1 MLFKQVLHNSSPL
14 PDEYATKHT
23 IAPYQILTQE
33 ISGLQIKSEAYLLLL
48 LCITK
53 KDFNLPRDTVP
64 IAHEMQL
71 ES

>member
-1 MLFKQVLHNSSPL
+1 MVLKQVLHNSPPL

-23 IAPYQILTQE
+23 TGPYQILMQE

-53 KDFNLPRDTVP
+53 KDFN
-64 IAHEMQL
+64 
-71 ES
+71 